1 MREIKFRGLS
11 LDGKWIYGDLN
22 PQGENHVNLA
32 TFFANLYAGTI
43 RAETV
48 GEWTGLP
55 DKNGK
60 EIYEGD
66 ISECNDMYGRIEYRT
81 DYQNSGFCFV
91 IQGYPYPIWKQCIVI
106 GNIYE
111 NPELVSKND
120 SCQIPQRKITKLNEA

>member
-48 GEWTGLP
+48 GKWTGLP

-66 ISECNDMYGRIEYRT
+66 IVNCRVSKVEDCPAVNVAGQAIAFKDGTYLVGGWYII
-81 DYQNSGFCFV
+81 FCSDFE
-91 IQGYPYPIWKQCIVI
+91 VI

-111 NPELVSKND
+111 NPELLKEV
-120 SCQIPQRKITKLNEA
+120 